1 MGLQSI
7 LFHHFPDNGRLFQDR
22 LVKTAAAILVRAA
35 LMGQTRDF
43 IFWVGIHQFITMRT
57 SVICHADANGSDTW
71 IFLESLEGHS
81 GGGKQSQV
89 GLAVDTVERIIG
101 GGSIAF

>member
-7 LFHHFPDNGRLFQDR
+7 LFHHFSDNGRLFQDR
-22 LVKTAAAILVRAA
+22 LVKTSAAIFVRAA

-57 SVICHADANGSDTW
+57 SVICHADANGADTW
-71 IFLESLEGHS
+71 IFLESLESHS
-81 GGGKQSQV
+81 GGGKQPKV
-89 GLAVDTVERIIG
+89 GLSVGTGVRIIG